1 MRWTITTKQGETY
14 EVSDDNVWPWVRL
27 ENDLGLTYSQAI
39 EKIGQQ
45 SLAVISH
52 LLWVLSKDAGK
63 TDLPTAADWA
73 KMQLDT
79 FDVIDEAADPKAET
93 A

>member
-1 MRWTITTKQGETY
+1 MKWEVTTKQGETY
-14 EVSDDNVWPWVRL
+14 QVSDDAVWVWVRL

-39 EKIGQQ
+39 EKISQQ

-73 KMQLDT
+73 RMQLDT
-79 FDVIDEAADPKAET
+79 FDVVEVPTDPKDET